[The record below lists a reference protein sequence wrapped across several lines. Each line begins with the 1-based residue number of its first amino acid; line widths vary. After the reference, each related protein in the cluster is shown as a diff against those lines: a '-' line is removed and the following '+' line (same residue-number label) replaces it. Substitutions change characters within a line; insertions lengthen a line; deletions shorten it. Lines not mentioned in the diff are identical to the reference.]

1 MRQTAFGPVTLHSSN
16 GYSYLH
22 GYRNVEVAMDAFS
35 VIAICAVV
43 LSIVVARTWLVI
55 TSVDDMI
62 THSHP

>member
-1 MRQTAFGPVTLHSSN
+1 LQAAN
-16 GYSYLH
+16 GYSNLH

-43 LSIVVARTWLVI
+43 LSIVVARVWLVI
-55 TSVDDMI
+55 TSFDDMI

>member
-1 MRQTAFGPVTLHSSN
+1 
-16 GYSYLH
+16 LH

-43 LSIVVARTWLVI
+43 LSIVVARVWLVI
-55 TSVDDMI
+55 TSFDDMI

>member
-1 MRQTAFGPVTLHSSN
+1 
-16 GYSYLH
+16 
-22 GYRNVEVAMDAFS
+22 MDAFS

-62 THSHP
+62 THSHPEFGRGSGKRRSLR